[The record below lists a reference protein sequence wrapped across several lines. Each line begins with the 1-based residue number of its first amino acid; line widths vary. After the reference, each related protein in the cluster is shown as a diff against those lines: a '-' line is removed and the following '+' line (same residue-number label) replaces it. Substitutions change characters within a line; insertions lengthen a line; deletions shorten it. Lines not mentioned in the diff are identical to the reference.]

1 MRKREKNVL
10 RYKERCCVRMKD
22 NDYWKNMI
30 DDLLNVLVK
39 TYGIICIALIIVGLF
54 LKMFGYF

>member
-1 MRKREKNVL
+1 MN
-10 RYKERCCVRMKD
+10 D
-22 NDYWKNMI
+22 NDHWESVI
-30 DDLLNVLVK
+30 DDLLNVLLK